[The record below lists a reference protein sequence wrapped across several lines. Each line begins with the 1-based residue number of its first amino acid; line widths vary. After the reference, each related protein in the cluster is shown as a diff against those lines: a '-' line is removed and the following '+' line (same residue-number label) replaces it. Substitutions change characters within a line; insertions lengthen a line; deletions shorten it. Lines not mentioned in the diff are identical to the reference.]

1 MDVSERINLIIKEKY
16 LSIRAFSKS
25 IGFADTT
32 IGNIISGKS
41 EPGYKLLCAI
51 CEQYNDISIEW
62 LMTGIGNMYRQND
75 EKPPGKE
82 FVSIEL
88 YKDLR
93 KQNEDLMEMLK
104 QSQSQLNDMIQITTK
119 LTIKT
124 AQGNDAPQD
133 NDVGCADVG

>member
-1 MDVSERINLIIKEKY
+1 MN
-16 LSIRAFSKS
+16 
-25 IGFADTT
+25 T
-32 IGNIISGKS
+32 IVNTVAKVLNIFNTS
-41 EPGYKLLCAI
+41 
-51 CEQYNDISIEW
+51 NVF
-62 LMTGIGNMYRQND
+62 D

-88 YKDLR
+88 YKDLK

-119 LTIKT
+119 LTIKS